1 MTSSPI
7 YSTALSLFSCAIPPY
22 AFRLNRLFGTGR
34 VGWVLFV
41 VFTLLSI
48 VQVLRTWQPMGIG
61 LEPGLTVDL
70 VNFLVPLLLL
80 TGMVH
85 IEILFKER
93 LRLDQEEKRLRAGL
107 EQQIKDRTAEV
118 DQTNEELQREINL
131 RKQGEEELRSSKERY
146 RFLFEENPQPMWIY
160 DLKSLKMLAF
170 NAAATRH
177 YGYTAAEFRELT
189 IKDLCLPEEVEG
201 FLAEAEKTGG
211 TVHRRNFWHLCKKDG
226 TVLEVEIARLDLT
239 YAGMPARLILAHD
252 VTAQRLLQKQMLQ
265 AQKMEVTTQLAGGVA
280 DRFTT
285 LVSVLEGDAQALVQQ
300 CSTEATA
307 EPLKRI
313 AANAGCAAEL
323 TRQLLALVGRHPIQV
338 KPVDLNQLIENQSGR
353 LARLLGVRIQIEKV
367 LWAGLPMIVADAT
380 LVEQILQHLASNARE
395 AMSTGGT
402 LTLATTPVR
411 VDKAQAA
418 ESESA
423 RPGSFV
429 CLTISDTGCGMT
441 PEVHARLFEP
451 FFTTKSNRG
460 ANGLGLAT
468 VYGLVKQHAGW
479 MEIKSQPNAGT
490 QVSIYFPCGPAKR
503 DTELL
508 ASKAQQTA

>member
-1 MTSSPI
+1 MTSSPV
-7 YSTALSLFSCAIPPY
+7 YSAFLSLFSCAIPPY
-22 AFRLNRLFGTGR
+22 AYRLNRLFGTRR

-48 VQVLRTWQPMGIG
+48 VQVLRLWQPMGLG
-61 LEPGLTVDL
+61 LEPGLTLDL
-70 VNFLVPLLLL
+70 VNFLVPMLLL

-93 LRLDQEEKRLRAGL
+93 LRLEQEEKRLRAGL
-107 EQQIKDRTAEV
+107 EQQVKDRTTEV
-118 DQTNEELQREINL
+118 DQANEELQREINL

-160 DLKSLKMLAF
+160 ELKSLKIIAF
-170 NAAATRH
+170 NSAATRH
-177 YGYTAAEFRELT
+177 YGYTAAEFRELST
-189 IKDLCLPEEVEG
+189 KDICLPEEAEA
-201 FLAEAEKTGG
+201 FLAEAEKAGG
-211 TVHRRNFWHLCKKDG
+211 TVHRRNIWHHCKKDG
-226 TVLEVEIARLDLT
+226 TVMEVELARLDLT
-239 YAGMPARLILAHD
+239 YAGTPARLILAHD

-280 DRFTT
+280 DRFAT
-285 LVSVLEGDAQALVQQ
+285 LVSVLEGDAQALVQE
-300 CSTEATA
+300 CSNEATA

-338 KPVDLNQLIENQSGR
+338 KPVDLNQLIESQSGR
-353 LARLLGVRIQIEKV
+353 LARLLGARVQVEKV
-367 LWAGLPMIVADAT
+367 LWASLPMIIADTT
-380 LVEQILQHLASNARE
+380 LVEQMLQHLAANARE
-395 AMSTGGT
+395 AMAAGGT
-402 LTLATTPVR
+402 LTLTTTPVR

-418 ESESA
+418 ESEFA
-423 RPGSFV
+423 RAGSFV

-441 PEVHARLFEP
+441 PEVRARLFEP
-451 FFTTKSNRG
+451 FFTTKSSRG

-468 VYGLVKQHAGW
+468 VHGLVKQHAGW
-479 MEIKSQPNAGT
+479 MEIKSEPNAGT